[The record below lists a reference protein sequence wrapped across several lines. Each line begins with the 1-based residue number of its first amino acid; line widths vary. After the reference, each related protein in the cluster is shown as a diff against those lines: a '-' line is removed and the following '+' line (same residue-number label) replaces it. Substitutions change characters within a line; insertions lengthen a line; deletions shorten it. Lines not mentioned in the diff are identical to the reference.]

1 MNKMKKTLAAVALVG
16 AMVTGLFVGPSLMAD
31 AATNEKLTYNA
42 LMAHNFTTSQAT
54 GIMAN
59 IYHES
64 SFNPNAGSSFYGLVQ
79 WGGARKSSLRRY
91 CSRHGLKYS
100 SIVGQVSYLVH
111 ELKTNEHAA
120 YSKVKKVSNSAS
132 GSYKSGYNFSYY
144 YERPANKA
152 ATSRRRGTTAKNKF
166 WNKYKGKKYVS
177 VNVAKSVKAKATK
190 KAYAAGTYKVTNSI
204 LNVRS
209 KPTVS
214 SQKVGVLRKGQT
226 IKVTAV
232 RNSKWGMF
240 TYKGHTRYVSLKLTQ
255 RV

>member
-1 MNKMKKTLAAVALVG
+1 MNKMKKTLAAVALVC

-42 LMAHNFTTSQAT
+42 LMAHKFTTSQAT

-64 SFNPNAGSSFYGLVQ
+64 RFNPKAGGTFYGLVQ

-91 CSRHGLKYS
+91 CSKHGLNSS

-111 ELKTNEHAA
+111 ELKTVEHSA
-120 YSKVKKVSNSAS
+120 YSKVKKTANSAA

-152 ATSRRRGTTAKNKF
+152 ATSRRRGSTAKNKF
-166 WNKYKGKKYVS
+166 WSKYKGKNSVS
-177 VNVAKSVKAKATK
+177 VNVAESVKTKATK
-190 KAYAAGTYKVTNSI
+190 KTYTAGTYKVNNSI
-204 LNVRS
+204 LNVRR

-214 SQKVGVLRKGQT
+214 SKKMGVLRRGQK
-226 IKVTAV
+226 IQV
-232 RNSKWGMF
+232 RTVKNGKWGMF
-240 TYKGHTRYVSLKLTQ
+240 TYQGKTCYVSLKLAK